1 MGIVSLVLHLLNLL
15 QNCDYLLNLLTMR
28 NLLLLALFCGL
39 GYTMASPML
48 KELPKLGCSIDEL
61 LACAGEIEAAVEDCS
76 HLTDVS
82 SIVTCVNDILAA
94 TDCQKCVCDVVPFL
108 CGQEQKI
115 RKLTLKKKK
124 KKKKK

>member
-1 MGIVSLVLHLLNLL
+1 MGIVGLVIHLLNLL
-15 QNCDYLLNLLTMR
+15 QNCDNLPTMR

-39 GYTMASPML
+39 GHTMASPML
-48 KELPKLGCSIDEL
+48 KELPKLGCSVDEL
-61 LACAGEIEAAVEDCS
+61 LACAGEIQAAVDDCS

-115 RKLTLKKKK
+115 RKLL
-124 KKKKK
+124 